1 MVDKPLHGHI
11 RTQEF
16 IDIALMAAAFEQRVI
31 LVFEADGV
39 YALLKQQTPELIGL
53 KNASPIL
60 KALELYDINDVWVEE
75 ESMLM
80 RGIQPEAF
88 EIGVKVMPRQ
98 NLKQQMLMADQVF
111 SF

>member
-1 MVDKPLHGHI
+1 MVDKPLHGNI

-16 IDIALMAAAFEQRVI
+16 IDVALMAAAFELHVI

-39 YALLKQQTPELIGL
+39 YALLNKQAPELIGL

-60 KALELYDINDVWVEE
+60 KALELYDINEVWVEE
-75 ESMLM
+75 ESMLV
-80 RGIQPEAF
+80 RGVQAEAF
-88 EIGVKVMPRQ
+88 EIGVKVMARK
-98 NLKQQMLMADQVF
+98 NLKQQMLLADQVF

>member
-1 MVDKPLHGHI
+1 MVDKPLHGNI

-16 IDIALMAAAFEQRVI
+16 IDIALMAAAFEQHVT
-31 LVFEADGV
+31 LVFEGDGV
-39 YALLKQQTPELIGL
+39 YALLKQQAPELIGL

-75 ESMLM
+75 ESMLT
-80 RGIQPEAF
+80 RGVQPEAF
-88 EIGVKVMPRQ
+88 EIDVKVMARQ
-98 NLKQQMLMADQVF
+98 NLKQQMLLADQVF

>member
-1 MVDKPLHGHI
+1 MVDKPLHGNI

-16 IDIALMAAAFEQRVI
+16 IDIALMAAAFEQQVI

-39 YALLKQQTPELIGL
+39 YALLKQQNPELIGL

-80 RGIQPEAF
+80 RGVQSEAF
-88 EIGVKVMPRQ
+88 EIGVKVIPRQ